1 MALSLSLIF
10 GRQDKLERDPE
21 NKRRDLKSIINTKRL
36 KGAMLLRAG
45 KILCP
50 SFPISTGRF
59 GEQIFLCACHACRH
73 RFTWVQFDVS
83 G

>member
-50 SFPISTGRF
+50 IIVSNKYRTFWRANLP
-59 GEQIFLCACHACRH
+59 LCMSCM
-73 RFTWVQFDVS
+73 
-83 G
+83 